1 MGLVDDGLGVLRVDQ
16 RVGIVAQ
23 VDGVDDVL
31 YGDGAAGGLE
41 GLNARFTVG
50 LRDRIEHALHH
61 VAVARRLARVVK
73 EQYVEP
79 FSPFDRAVH
88 AHQRAGGIAVDE
100 RIVALLGRAAQRAGA
115 YVYQRIGAR
124 LICVFDGDLRD
135 GGFRNRGFGDGGL
148 RDWRFR
154 DGGFRNGGFRNGGF
168 RNGRLRDR
176 RLRDG
181 GFRDGGFRNGRL
193 RDRRLGDRRRSRLV
207 GRQQGFLVLR
217 GDVGDVAHTHKALF
231 PCREAGDEEPVD
243 AVVAEEERV
252 HE

>member
-41 GLNARFTVG
+41 GLNARFAVG

-88 AHQRAGGIAVDE
+88 AHQRAGGITVDE

-135 GGFRNRGFGDGGL
+135 GGFRNRGFRNRGFRNRGFGDGGL
-148 RDWRFR
+148 RNRRLR

-168 RNGRLRDR
+168 RD
-176 RLRDG
+176 
-181 GFRDGGFRNGRL
+181 GRL

-207 GRQQGFLVLR
+207 GRQQGFLVFR

>member
-79 FSPFDRAVH
+79 FSPFDPAVH
-88 AHQRAGGIAVDE
+88 AHQRAGGITVDE

-135 GGFRNRGFGDGGL
+135 GGFRNGRL
-148 RDWRFR
+148 RDRRLR
-154 DGGFRNGGFRNGGF
+154 DGGFRNGGF

-176 RLRDG
+176 RL
-181 GFRDGGFRNGRL
+181 
-193 RDRRLGDRRRSRLV
+193 GDRRRGGQV
-207 GRQQGFLVLR
+207 GRQQRLLVLR
-217 GDVGDVAHTHKALF
+217 GDVGDVAHAHKALL
-231 PCREAGDEEPVD
+231 PRREAGDEEPVD